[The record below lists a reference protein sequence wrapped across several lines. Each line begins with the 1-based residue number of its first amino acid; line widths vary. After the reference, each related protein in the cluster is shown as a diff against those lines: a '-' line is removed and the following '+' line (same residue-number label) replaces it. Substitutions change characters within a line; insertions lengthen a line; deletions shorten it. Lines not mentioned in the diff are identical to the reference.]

1 MQTKTSITGALA
13 SAAAGALASLAIL
26 ALSFVLALAPA
37 SAGTTSWRTS
47 MGGELRMMSSG
58 GPLGEDGSFS
68 AGLQLRLKTSWKT
81 YWRFPGDSGIPITA
95 DFSGSINVESAT
107 LDFPAPERHFDGYS
121 TSIGYKGDVV
131 LPLTIRPA
139 DPAKPVFVNVK
150 VRYGV
155 CEAICVPL
163 EDDLSLI
170 ISTTSPAD
178 EASASLIAQARARVP
193 VAATVDDPLA
203 VIAATVG
210 AGEEK
215 QRSFTFTARLSDP
228 EAAAD
233 LFVEGPEGSYLTVP
247 TPVAIEGDIATW
259 TLPVDGLIFKG
270 DSVSLRLTLINGL
283 AAVDQTWSFAATD
296 LD

>member
-1 MQTKTSITGALA
+1 MQTKSSLKSAFAGLALF
-13 SAAAGALASLAIL
+13 
-26 ALSFVLALAPA
+26 ALSFVMALAPA

-95 DFSGSINVESAT
+95 DFSRSINLESAT

-131 LPLTIRPA
+131 LPLTVRPA
-139 DPAKPVFVNVK
+139 DPDKPVFVNVK

-155 CEAICVPL
+155 CDAICVPL

-178 EASASLIAQARARVP
+178 EASASLIAGARARVP

-203 VIAATVG
+203 VIAAAVDN
-210 AGEEK
+210 K
-215 QRSFTFTARLSDP
+215 KPRNFTFTARLSDP
-228 EAAAD
+228 KAAAD

-247 TPVAIEGDIATW
+247 TPLAIEGDIATW
-259 TLPVDGLIFKG
+259 TLPADGLIFEG
-270 DSVSLRLTLINGL
+270 DTVALRLTLING
-283 AAVDQTWSFAATD
+283 AAAIDQTWSFAASD